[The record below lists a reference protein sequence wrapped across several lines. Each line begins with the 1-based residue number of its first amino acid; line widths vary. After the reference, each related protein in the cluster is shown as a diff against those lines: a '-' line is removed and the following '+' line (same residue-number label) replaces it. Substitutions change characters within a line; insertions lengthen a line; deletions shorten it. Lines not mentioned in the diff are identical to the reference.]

1 MQHAT
6 SSYASIYHTPGVYL
20 KLDSIQKMISTET
33 SCDVNLNT
41 FSVMLA
47 YIHVKHIG
55 MVLRKMS
62 RKQLRFSGVEA
73 VF

>member
-55 MVLRKMS
+55 MVWRKKTIM
-62 RKQLRFSGVEA
+62 K
-73 VF
+73 